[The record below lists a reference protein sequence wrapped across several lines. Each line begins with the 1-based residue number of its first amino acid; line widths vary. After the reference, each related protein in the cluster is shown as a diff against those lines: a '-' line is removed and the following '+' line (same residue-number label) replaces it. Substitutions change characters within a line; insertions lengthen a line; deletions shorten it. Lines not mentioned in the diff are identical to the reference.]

1 MTYANAICAKGA
13 TLGAKVRPK
22 EHIDARFVR
31 RRAYGGGPVYCI
43 FLRRYAVRA
52 CQSRK
57 IKTYRSLV
65 FCKNTGLNYYAC
77 TAAGGGG
84 T

>member
-31 RRAYGGGPVYCI
+31 RRAYGGARFI
-43 FLRRYAVRA
+43 AFSFAVTPFARVKAELQILSLLQEHRA
-52 CQSRK
+52 
-57 IKTYRSLV
+57 
-65 FCKNTGLNYYAC
+65 
-77 TAAGGGG
+77 
-84 T
+84 